1 MKCIFKHILPFL
13 FLSAASA
20 WTLTA
25 QSIDVL
31 LKPAIYDYDSLG
43 TSQLVCTYKYYML
56 QDTSA
61 RMGQGGLVLEGDS
74 SAVRTETMLLLCG
87 GEVSKWY
94 SYDKFYSDSL
104 ILESMAGKNVNPQDV
119 KIGTALEIYKNYPVG
134 KLTMTD
140 RISIGNYRVTEDMP
154 DFGWKLSDEWKEV
167 AGYRVRKATCSFR
180 GREWTVW
187 FAPDVPVSD
196 GPWKF
201 CGLPGLI
208 FEAYDTRNHYR
219 YELAGI
225 ESSVRPVK
233 FPIVNYI
240 DTSLEKYYRTMRRYI
255 EDSSAFMS
263 GVLADIDPSDI
274 YMVRVK
280 KDRPEGSSMTYGFQ
294 EIFR

>member
-1 MKCIFKHILPFL
+1 MFKYLFSFL
-13 FLSAASA
+13 IMSAASV
-20 WTLTA
+20 WTLNA
-25 QSIDVL
+25 QSIDVI
-31 LKPAIYDYDSLG
+31 LKPSVYDYDSLG
-43 TSQLVCTYKYYML
+43 TSRLVCSYRYSML

-94 SYDKFYSDSL
+94 SYDRFYSDSL
-104 ILESMAGKNVNPQDV
+104 ILESMAGKAVNFQNV
-119 KIGTALEIYKNYPVG
+119 KIGTFLEIYKNYPAG

-140 RISIGNYRVTEDMP
+140 RISIVDYRITEDMP

-180 GREWTVW
+180 GRDWTVW
-187 FAPDVPVSD
+187 FAPEIPVSD

-208 FEAYDTRNHYR
+208 LEAYDARNHYR
-219 YELAGI
+219 YELTGI
-225 ESSVRPVK
+225 ESSVRPVR

-240 DTSLEKYYRTMRRYI
+240 GTSLEKYYRTKRRYI
-255 EDSSAFMS
+255 ENSSAFMS
-263 GVLADIDPSDI
+263 GLSVLDPSDI
-274 YMVRVK
+274 YMVKVN

-294 EIFR
+294 EIL

>member
-1 MKCIFKHILPFL
+1 MFKYLFSFL
-13 FLSAASA
+13 FMSAVSV
-20 WTLTA
+20 WTLNA
-25 QSIDVL
+25 QSIDVI
-31 LKPAIYDYDSLG
+31 LKPSVYDYDSLG
-43 TSQLVCTYKYYML
+43 TSRLVCSYRYSML

-94 SYDKFYSDSL
+94 SYDRFYSDSL
-104 ILESMAGKNVNPQDV
+104 ILESMAGKAVNFQNV
-119 KIGTALEIYKNYPVG
+119 KIGTFLEIYKNYPAG

-140 RISIGNYRVTEDMP
+140 RISIVDYRITEDMP

-180 GREWTVW
+180 GRDWTVW
-187 FAPDVPVSD
+187 FAPEIPVSD

-208 FEAYDTRNHYR
+208 LEAYDVRNHYR
-219 YELAGI
+219 YELTGI
-225 ESSVRPVK
+225 ESSVRPVR
-233 FPIVNYI
+233 FPVANYI
-240 DTSLEKYYRTMRRYI
+240 GTSLEKYYRTKRRYI
-255 EDSSAFMS
+255 ENSSAFMS
-263 GVLADIDPSDI
+263 GLSVLDPSDI
-274 YMVRVK
+274 YMVKVN

-294 EIFR
+294 EIL